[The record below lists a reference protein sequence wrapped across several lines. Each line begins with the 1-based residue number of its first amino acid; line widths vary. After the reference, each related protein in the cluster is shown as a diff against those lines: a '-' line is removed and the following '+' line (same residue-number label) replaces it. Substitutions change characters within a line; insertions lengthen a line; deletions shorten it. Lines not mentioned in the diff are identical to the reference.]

1 MFRRAFWFL
10 LGAVCGVLGV
20 AWARRKTDE
29 LREAIT
35 VESVARL
42 GARTAVALWQ
52 RLTIFLVGVTT
63 YVTGRRGTG
72 DEPDVPA
79 TTTSTTQRRHIAP
92 QPRST
97 HR

>member
-1 MFRRAFWFL
+1 MFRRLFWFV

-20 AWARRKTDE
+20 EWARRRANE
-29 LREAIT
+29 IREAIT

-42 GARTAVALWQ
+42 GAQIAVATWRHLVIAMSY
-52 RLTIFLVGVTT
+52 LTGLVAPEDGQ
-63 YVTGRRGTG
+63 
-72 DEPDVPA
+72 PSDVPA
-79 TTTSTTQRRHIAP
+79 PSTSTSTTQRRHIAP

>member
-10 LGAVCGVLGV
+10 LGAVSGVLGV

-42 GARTAVALWQ
+42 VARSAVAAWRQ
-52 RLTIFLVGVTT
+52 FRVA
-63 YVTGRRGTG
+63 VTGIVGLLDDDRE
-72 DEPDVPA
+72 DAAVPA

>member
-1 MFRRAFWFL
+1 MFRRLFWFV

-20 AWARRKTDE
+20 EWARRRANE
-29 LREAIT
+29 IREAIT

-42 GARTAVALWQ
+42 GARIAVIVWH
-52 RLTIFLVGVTT
+52 RLVAAVSYLTGLVAP
-63 YVTGRRGTG
+63 G
-72 DEPDVPA
+72 DGQPADVPSPS
-79 TTTSTTQRRHIAP
+79 TSTSTTQRRHIAP

>member
-1 MFRRAFWFL
+1 MFRRVFWFL

-42 GARTAVALWQ
+42 AARTALAAWRQLRVA
-52 RLTIFLVGVTT
+52 
-63 YVTGRRGTG
+63 VTGIVGLVDDDDRG
-72 DEPDVPA
+72 DAPVPA
-79 TTTSTTQRRHIAP
+79 STTSTTQRRHIAP